1 MQLDVETFRKI
12 KSVPEEFEIVFFNNM
27 VLLLEQM
34 FVNRMRGQEG
44 KDGNPLN
51 EVRMIC
57 NSILT
62 NNNLYLQTTPLI
74 TMK

>member
-1 MQLDVETFRKI
+1 
-12 KSVPEEFEIVFFNNM
+12 VPEEFEIVFFNNM